1 GTVADVVRALQGLP
15 HAARDIRSPLSP
27 GGQTMVSANGR
38 SALVTFDVAGPHAR
52 ADTTVGADQA
62 AVARVQA
69 AHPGLIVAEA
79 GDASTD
85 QAANTMMGKD
95 FHKAELTSVPIT
107 LI

>member
-1 GTVADVVRALQGLP
+1 
-15 HAARDIRSPLSP
+15 
-27 GGQTMVSANGR
+27 MVSANGR
-38 SALVTFDVAGPHAR
+38 SALVTFDMAGPHAS

-69 AHPGLIVAEA
+69 AHPGLMVAEA

-95 FHKAELTSVPIT
+95 FHKAELTSVPVT
-107 LI
+107 LILLIAVFGALIAAGIPVLLAAARS